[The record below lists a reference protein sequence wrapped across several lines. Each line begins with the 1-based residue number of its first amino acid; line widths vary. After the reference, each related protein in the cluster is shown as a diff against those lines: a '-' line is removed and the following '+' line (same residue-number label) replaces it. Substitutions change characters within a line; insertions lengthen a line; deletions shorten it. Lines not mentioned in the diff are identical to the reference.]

1 MNTKHEVISTFLDG
15 EPFEPQALAEAIAD
29 PAGRELLI
37 DFVLLRHVA
46 QSEESASVSTLT
58 PALPS
63 KRLPY
68 LVAAAA
74 AAVVV
79 ALLGGYQLGQRQS
92 TDDSPRLPA
101 ATRVV
106 QSEPVWQELG
116 GVR

>member
-1 MNTKHEVISTFLDG
+1 MNTNHEVISAFLDE
-15 EPFEPQALAEAIAD
+15 EPFEPQALAEALAD

-46 QSEESASVSTLT
+46 ESEESATVVT
-58 PALPS
+58 PSPAVRS
-63 KRLPY
+63 KRPVY

-74 AAVVV
+74 VMV

-92 TDDSPRLPA
+92 TDDSLRPPA